1 MGKAGI
7 LIKMLVSKKKGVG
20 SEATA
25 STDGA
30 HFSEGILPAKCLKF
44 GPLQQLIN

>member
-30 HFSEGILPAKCLKF
+30 HFSEGILPCKMFEVWTFAATD
-44 GPLQQLIN
+44 